1 MRDDLVLAILVIG
14 APLIGWSLVHG
25 LRTGT
30 MDTAG
35 VPYARYARS
44 KQPIMFW
51 LAATFNATMCIGA
64 SVFLIHA
71 GL

>member
-1 MRDDLVLAILVIG
+1 MLAILLIG

-30 MDTAG
+30 MDAAG

-64 SVFLIHA
+64 AALLIGA
-71 GL
+71 GLSNT